1 MPRFDIFE
9 MIAEQRATGRPFAV
23 VTVVRTADATS
34 AKAGAKAL
42 VTASGEILGHV
53 GGGCVQGAVRNAAAQ
68 ALKSGAVAT
77 IRVKPAGEVVTAFD
91 TDGTPLHKSGCPS
104 GGTIELL
111 IEPYAPP
118 PAVVVAGASPVAA
131 AIGRIAHVTGY
142 RVLHAA
148 LAEDHG
154 LIAQASQLVDG
165 FDLTAFDLSEQDFIV
180 IAAQGKGDLDALRA
194 ALLSPAAY
202 VAMVASG
209 RKARTLLDRLRAE
222 GIDEALLAR
231 LKSPAGLDL
240 GGVDPEEIAVSVIA
254 EIVQM
259 RNRRAQLMGS
269 KSSGCGGCM

>member
-9 MIAEQRATGRPFAV
+9 KIAEQRATGRPFAV
-23 VTVVRTADATS
+23 VTVIRTADATS

-42 VTASGEILGHV
+42 VTGAGKIVGHV
-53 GGGCVQGAVRNAAAQ
+53 GGGCVQGAVRDAATK
-68 ALKSGAVAT
+68 ALKSNAVAT
-77 IRVKPAGEVVTAFD
+77 IRVKPAGDVVSAFD

-111 IEPYAPP
+111 IEPYSQPP
-118 PAVVVAGASPVAA
+118 VVVVSGASPVAV

-154 LIAQASQLVDG
+154 LIPDATRIVKGYDLAPL
-165 FDLTAFDLSEQDFIV
+165 DLTEQDFVIV
-180 IAAQGKGDLDALRA
+180 AAQGKRDLDALRA

-209 RKARTLLDRLRAE
+209 RKAQALLDRLRAE
-222 GIDEALLAR
+222 GIDQALLAR

-240 GGVDPEEIAVSVIA
+240 GGIDPEEIAVSVIA
-254 EIVQM
+254 EIVQT
-259 RNRRAQLMGS
+259 RNRRAHLAKANRSEGID
-269 KSSGCGGCM
+269 

>member
-1 MPRFDIFE
+1 
-9 MIAEQRATGRPFAV
+9 V

-42 VTASGEILGHV
+42 VTASGEILGHI
-53 GGGCVQGAVRNAAAQ
+53 GGGCVLGAVRNAAAQ

-77 IRVKPAGEVVTAFD
+77 IRVKPARDVISAFD

-118 PAVVVAGASPVAA
+118 PAVVVAGASPVAV

-148 LAEDHG
+148 RAEDHG
-154 LIAQASQLVDG
+154 LIAQAALVVDG
-165 FDLTAFDLSEQDFIV
+165 FDLAPLDLTPQDFIV
-180 IAAQGKGDLDALRA
+180 IAAQGKGDLEALRA
-194 ALLSPAAY
+194 ALLSPATY
-202 VAMVASG
+202 VAMVASS
-209 RKARTLLDRLRAE
+209 RKAQTLLGRLRAE

-254 EIVQM
+254 EIVQT
-259 RNRRAQLMGS
+259 RNRRAHLAQASCSEGAD
-269 KSSGCGGCM
+269 

>member
-1 MPRFDIFE
+1 MTRFDIFE
-9 MIAEQRATGRPFAV
+9 MISAQRATGQPFAV

-42 VTASGEILGHV
+42 VTASGEIVGHV
-53 GGGCVQGAVRNAAAQ
+53 GGGCVQGAVRSAAAQ
-68 ALKSGAVAT
+68 ALKSNAVAT
-77 IRVKPAGEVVTAFD
+77 IRVKPARDVVSARD

-111 IEPYAPP
+111 IEPYSPP
-118 PAVVVAGASPVAA
+118 PAVVVAGASPVAI

-148 LAEDHG
+148 RAEDHG
-154 LIAQASQLVDG
+154 LIAEAAQTVEG
-165 FDLTAFDLSEQDFIV
+165 FDLAPLELSEQDFVIV
-180 IAAQGKGDLDALRA
+180 AAQGKGDLDALRA

-202 VAMVASG
+202 VAMVASS
-209 RKARTLLDRLRAE
+209 RKAQTLLDRLRAD

-240 GGVDPEEIAVSVIA
+240 GGIDPEEIAVSVIA
-254 EIVQM
+254 EIVQI
-259 RNRRAQLMGS
+259 RNRRAQVTAASRSKGS
-269 KSSGCGGCM
+269 D

>member
-1 MPRFDIFE
+1 MTRFDIFE
-9 MIAEQRATGRPFAV
+9 MIAEQRATGQPFAV

-42 VTASGEILGHV
+42 VTASGYILGHV
-53 GGGCVQGAVRNAAAQ
+53 GGGCVQGAVRGAAAQ
-68 ALKSGAVAT
+68 ALKSGAVDT
-77 IRVKPAGEVVTAFD
+77 IRVKPSGEVTSAFD

-142 RVLHAA
+142 RVVHAA
-148 LAEDHG
+148 LAGDHG
-154 LIAQASQLVDG
+154 LIAEAAQTVDG
-165 FDLTAFDLSEQDFIV
+165 FDLAPLDLTPQDFIV
-180 IAAQGKGDLDALRA
+180 IAAQGKRDLDALRA
-194 ALLSPAAY
+194 ALLSPATY
-202 VAMVASG
+202 VAMVASS

-222 GIDEALLAR
+222 GIDEARLSR

-254 EIVQM
+254 EIVQT
-259 RNRRAQLMGS
+259 RNRRAHLS
-269 KSSGCGGCM
+269 RSNS

>member
-1 MPRFDIFE
+1 
-9 MIAEQRATGRPFAV
+9 V
-23 VTVVRTADATS
+23 
-34 AKAGAKAL
+34 
-42 VTASGEILGHV
+42 
-53 GGGCVQGAVRNAAAQ
+53 
-68 ALKSGAVAT
+68 
-77 IRVKPAGEVVTAFD
+77 
-91 TDGTPLHKSGCPS
+91 
-104 GGTIELL
+104 

-148 LAEDHG
+148 MTEDHG

-269 KSSGCGGCM
+269 KSSG

>member
-1 MPRFDIFE
+1 MAHFDIFE

-23 VTVVRTADATS
+23 VTVIRTADATS

-53 GGGCVQGAVRNAAAQ
+53 GGGCVQGALRSAAAE

-77 IRVKPAGEVVTAFD
+77 IRVKPADEVVSAFD

-104 GGTIELL
+104 GGTIDLL

-142 RVLHAA
+142 RVCHAA
-148 LAEDHG
+148 PAEDHG
-154 LIAQASQLVDG
+154 LIPEAVRTVDG
-165 FDLTAFDLSEQDFIV
+165 FDLAPLELSEQDFV
-180 IAAQGKGDLDALRA
+180 VVAAQGKRDLDALRA
-194 ALLSPAAY
+194 ALLSPATY
-202 VAMVASG
+202 VAMVASS

-222 GIDEALLAR
+222 GIGDALLDR

-254 EIVQM
+254 EIVQA
-259 RNRRAQLMGS
+259 RNRRACLMGS
-269 KSSGCGGCM
+269 SRSGYGE

>member
-1 MPRFDIFE
+1 MARSGIFE
-9 MIAEQRATGRPFAV
+9 MIAEQLATGHPFAV

-42 VTASGEILGHV
+42 VTASGDILGHV
-53 GGGCVQGAVRNAAAQ
+53 GGGCVQGAVRSAAAE

-77 IRVKPAGEVVTAFD
+77 IRVKPSGEVISAFD
-91 TDGTPLHKSGCPS
+91 TDGTALHKSGCPS

-111 IEPYAPP
+111 IEPYSPP

-142 RVLHAA
+142 RVIHAA

-154 LIAQASQLVDG
+154 LIVEAARSVDG
-165 FDLTAFDLSEQDFIV
+165 FDLTPLDLSEQDFVV
-180 IAAQGKGDLDALRA
+180 IAAQGKRDLDALRA

-222 GIDEALLAR
+222 GMDEALLAR

-259 RNRRAQLMGS
+259 RNRRARLAE
-269 KSSGCGGCM
+269 SGRLGQAT

>member
-1 MPRFDIFE
+1 MAHFDIFE
-9 MIAEQRATGRPFAV
+9 LIAKQRATGQPFAV
-23 VTVVRTADATS
+23 ATVIRTADATS

-53 GGGCVQGAVRNAAAQ
+53 GGGCVHGALCRAAAE

-77 IRVKPAGEVVTAFD
+77 IRIKPSGEVISAFD
-91 TDGTPLHKSGCPS
+91 TDGIPLHKSGCPS
-104 GGTIELL
+104 GGTIDLL
-111 IEPYAPP
+111 IEPYTPP

-142 RVLHAA
+142 RVCHAA

-154 LIAQASQLVDG
+154 LIPEAVRTVDG
-165 FDLTAFDLSEQDFIV
+165 FDLAPLDLSEQDFV
-180 IAAQGKGDLDALRA
+180 VVAAQGKRDLDALRA

-222 GIDEALLAR
+222 GIEEARLAR

-240 GGVDPEEIAVSVIA
+240 GGIDPEEIAVSVIA
-254 EIVQM
+254 EIVQT
-259 RNRRAQLMGS
+259 RNRRAHLMD
-269 KSSGCGGCM
+269 SSRSGYGD

>member
-1 MPRFDIFE
+1 MARFDIFE
-9 MIAEQRATGRPFAV
+9 MIAEQRATGQPFAV

-53 GGGCVQGAVRNAAAQ
+53 GGGCVQGAVCSAAAG
-68 ALKSGAVAT
+68 ALKSGTVAT
-77 IRVKPAGEVVTAFD
+77 IRVKPSGEVTSAFD

-142 RVLHAA
+142 RVIHAA

-154 LIAQASQLVDG
+154 LIADAVRVVDG
-165 FDLTAFDLSEQDFIV
+165 FDLAPLGLAEQDFVI
-180 IAAQGKGDLDALRA
+180 IAAQGKRDLEALRA

-209 RKARTLLDRLRAE
+209 RKARTLLDRLRDE
-222 GIDEALLAR
+222 GIDKTLLSR

-254 EIVQM
+254 EIVQT
-259 RNRRAQLMGS
+259 RNRRAHLTGS
-269 KSSGCGGCM
+269 GV

>member
-1 MPRFDIFE
+1 MARFDIFE

-23 VTVVRTADATS
+23 ATVIRTADATS

-53 GGGCVQGAVRNAAAQ
+53 GGGCVQGALRGAAAE
-68 ALKSGAVAT
+68 ALKSGMVTT
-77 IRVKPAGEVVTAFD
+77 IRVKPAGEVVSAFD
-91 TDGTPLHKSGCPS
+91 TDGIPLHKSGCPS

-131 AIGRIAHVTGY
+131 AIGRIAHATGY
-142 RVLHAA
+142 RVFHAA

-154 LIAQASQLVDG
+154 LIPEAVRRVEG
-165 FDLTAFDLSEQDFIV
+165 FDLAPLDLSEQDFV
-180 IAAQGKGDLDALRA
+180 VVAAQGKRDLDALRA

-202 VAMVASG
+202 VAMVASS

-222 GIDEALLAR
+222 RIEDSQLAR

-240 GGVDPEEIAVSVIA
+240 GGIDPEEIAVSVIA
-254 EIVQM
+254 EIVQT
-259 RNRRAQLMGS
+259 RNRRAHLVGS
-269 KSSGCGGCM
+269 SSSGSGD

>member
-1 MPRFDIFE
+1 MARFDIFE
-9 MIAEQRATGRPFAV
+9 MISEQRATGRPFAV
-23 VTVVRTADATS
+23 VTVIRTADATS

-53 GGGCVQGAVRNAAAQ
+53 GGACVQGAVRRAAAE
-68 ALKSGAVAT
+68 ALRTGAVAT
-77 IRVKPAGEVVTAFD
+77 IRVRPAGEVVSAFD

-104 GGTIELL
+104 GGTIDLM

-131 AIGRIAHVTGY
+131 AIGRIALVGGY
-142 RVLHAA
+142 RVIHAA
-148 LAEDHG
+148 LAGDRG
-154 LIAQASQLVDG
+154 LIPGADHSVNG
-165 FDLTAFDLSEQDFIV
+165 FDLAPLGLTEQDFV
-180 IAAQGKGDLDALRA
+180 VVAAQGKRDLDALRG

-209 RKARTLLDRLRAE
+209 RKARTLLGRLRAE
-222 GIDEALLAR
+222 GVAEALLAR

-254 EIVQM
+254 EIVQT
-259 RNRRAQLMGS
+259 RNRRARLAA
-269 KSSGCGGCM
+269 SGRTESGG

>member
-1 MPRFDIFE
+1 MARFDIFE
-9 MIAEQRATGRPFAV
+9 KIAEQRATGRPFAV
-23 VTVVRTADATS
+23 VTVIRTADATS

-42 VTASGEILGHV
+42 VTAAGEIVGHV
-53 GGGCVQGAVRNAAAQ
+53 GGGCVQGAVRSAAAE
-68 ALKSGAVAT
+68 ALKSNAVAT
-77 IRVKPAGEVVTAFD
+77 IRVKPARDVISAFD

-104 GGTIELL
+104 GGTIEFL
-111 IEPYAPP
+111 IEPYSPP
-118 PAVVVAGASPVAA
+118 PAVVVAGASPVAV

-154 LIAQASQLVDG
+154 LIPDAARTVEG
-165 FDLTAFDLSEQDFIV
+165 FDLAPLDLTEQDFVIV
-180 IAAQGKGDLDALRA
+180 AAQGKRDLDALRA

-222 GIDEALLAR
+222 GIEERLLAR

-240 GGVDPEEIAVSVIA
+240 GGIDPEEIAVSVIA
-254 EIVQM
+254 EIVQT
-259 RNRRAQLMGS
+259 RNRRAHLAQAS
-269 KSSGCGGCM
+269 RSDRSD